1 MYLTYEDVSLLF
13 PEVAG
18 IKDVNVD
25 FQTVSFSATTKQP
38 KGLFIPM
45 NHSSGE
51 LKLAIANGAIAAV
64 WKKGMEIP
72 TYTPNHF
79 PIFFTED
86 LLQALKKILLLNKEK
101 NNTRKKEDMTDFLFL
116 DEKLLND
123 FYETYDSAVIE
134 TLLNE
139 MLEKFREEKE

>member
-18 IKDVNVD
+18 IKNVDID
-25 FQTVSFSATTKQP
+25 FQTISFSATAQQP
-38 KGLFIPM
+38 KGLFIPL

-79 PIFFTED
+79 PILFTED
-86 LLQALKKILLLNKEK
+86 LLQAVKKILLLYKDK
-101 NNTRKKEDMTDFLFL
+101 MNTNKKENMTDFLFL

-123 FYETYDSAVIE
+123 FYETYDNAVIE
-134 TLLNE
+134 TILNE

>member
-25 FQTVSFSATTKQP
+25 FLTVSFSATAQQP
-38 KGLFIPM
+38 KGLFIPL
-45 NHSSGE
+45 NNSSGE
-51 LKLAIANGAIAAV
+51 LKLAIANGAIAAI

-79 PIFFTED
+79 PILFTEN
-86 LLQALKKILLLNKEK
+86 LLQAVKKILLLYKDK
-101 NNTRKKEDMTDFLFL
+101 MKASKKENMTDFLFL

-123 FYETYDSAVIE
+123 FYDTYDSAVIE
-134 TLLNE
+134 TILNE
-139 MLEKFREEKE
+139 MLQKFREEKE